1 MVVTKG
7 KRTVSLVLGSLFFAT
22 SMINSYAI
30 PNINENVTNDI
41 SDVWSV
47 HYTTQVI
54 EKALEPTPSPI
65 PEPTP
70 SPTPTPTPLNQK
82 AVETAKQYLGV
93 PYVWGGTTP
102 SGFDCSGLVQYV
114 YGQIGVNISRTTY
127 TQVNEGR

>member
-54 EKALEPTPSPI
+54 EKALEPTPSPT

-93 PYVWGGTTP
+93 PYMREEQHQM
-102 SGFDCSGLVQYV
+102 GLIVV
-114 YGQIGVNISRTTY
+114 DLFNMFMDK
-127 TQVNEGR
+127 